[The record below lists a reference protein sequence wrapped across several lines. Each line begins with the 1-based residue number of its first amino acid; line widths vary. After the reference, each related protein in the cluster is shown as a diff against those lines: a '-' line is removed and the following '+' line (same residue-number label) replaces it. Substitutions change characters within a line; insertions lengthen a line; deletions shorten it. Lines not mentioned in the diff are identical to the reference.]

1 MNFIK
6 LTTQTVL
13 IDGNDGK
20 PEAAGKYITAIWRDW
35 VTIKPTH
42 EKERIRTKR
51 GRESKQLL

>member
-1 MNFIK
+1 MNFIT

-20 PEAAGKYITAIWRDW
+20 PEAAEKYITAMWRDW

-42 EKERIRTKR
+42 EKESIRTKR
-51 GRESKQLL
+51 GRESK